1 MLKAFTAII
10 ILYRT
15 NFVNNNSERVL
26 FMDLSNFSQYLNL
39 IVSGTCLCVGILIKN
54 SLDFIPN
61 KYIPLIAGTLGVFL
75 NIWFNEWRVTPEIIF
90 GGLLSGLSS
99 TGIFEVLKNTTDLV

>member
-10 ILYRT
+10 FNYT

-26 FMDLSNFSQYLNL
+26 FMDLSNFSNYLNL
-39 IVSGTCLCVGILIKN
+39 IVSGTCLCVGLLIKS

-61 KYIPLIAGTLGVFL
+61 KYIPLIVGCLGIFL
-75 NIWFNEWRVTPEIIF
+75 NIWFNNWKITPEIIF

-99 TGIFEVLKNTTDLV
+99 TGIFEALKNTSVIS

>member
-1 MLKAFTAII
+1 
-10 ILYRT
+10 
-15 NFVNNNSERVL
+15 
-26 FMDLSNFSQYLNL
+26 MDLSNFSQYLNL

-75 NIWFNEWRVTPEIIF
+75 NIWFNEWRVKPEIIF